1 MFTVG
6 YLYKNYIRPVYLYNS
21 SPARLTLANLSL
33 AHLSLAK
40 HYYLCYIITNP
51 ERNETV
57 FSRFQIAPNGVVF
70 FYLDYSLS

>member
-21 SPARLTLANLSL
+21 SPARLTLAN
-33 AHLSLAK
+33 LSLAK